1 MNKYE
6 VGQIIEKF
14 KNYQEGMRFE
24 LADDGAVLQVFME
37 NPNKNEIEQ
46 FGAGNRFEMRFIEIY
61 NVIMITTKIGNLNWM
76 DATYSP
82 HLSKELNKFQLPNE
96 NQGLGL
102 TLVLIDALTG
112 EIKNLRLLGLS
123 EHFTKNLFG
132 VIMEQ
137 KIKLFN
143 IEEYRM
149 GVNRIYA
156 NYSTNKLVKLSK
168 DYCKIN

>member
-24 LADDGAVLQVFME
+24 LSDDGAVLQVFME
-37 NPNKNEIEQ
+37 TPTKNEIEQ
-46 FGAGNRFEMRFIEIY
+46 FGTKNRFEIRFTEMY

-76 DATYSP
+76 DAPYSP
-82 HLSKELNKFQLPNE
+82 HLSENLNKFQLPNE

-102 TLVLIDALTG
+102 TLVLIDCLTG
-112 EIKNLRLLGLS
+112 EIKHLRFLSLS

-137 KIKLFN
+137 KIKPFN

-149 GVNRIYA
+149 GVSRIYA
-156 NYSTNKLVKLSK
+156 SYSTNKLVKLSK

>member
-24 LADDGAVLQVFME
+24 LSDDGAVLQVFIQ
-37 NPNKNEIEQ
+37 NPTENEIEQ
-46 FGAGNRFEMRFIEIY
+46 FASRNRFEIRFIEIY
-61 NVIMITTKIGNLNWM
+61 NVIMITAKIGSLNWM
-76 DATYSP
+76 DAPYSS
-82 HLSKELNKFQLPNE
+82 HLSNELNKFQLPNE
-96 NQGLGL
+96 NQGLAL
-102 TLVLIDALTG
+102 ILVLIDTLTG

-123 EHFTKNLFG
+123 EHFTKNLFCA
-132 VIMEQ
+132 IMEQ
-137 KIKLFN
+137 KIKPFN

-149 GVNRIYA
+149 GVSRIYA
-156 NYSTNKLVKLSK
+156 SYSTNKLAKLSK